1 MSTLYENAKRVAL
14 GLVREQKEKAGD
26 DLWNI
31 NLDDDFDTTGEL
43 SFQFFERGFDTPEE
57 LVLEKQALILYRN
70 EYDADLDDAEKRLE
84 ILKQALESSDS
95 SALKA
100 VLTEVHPEEW
110 LSLIFL
116 DGQQL
121 KEELVPLLEKTTPEC
136 KKIFTAAADK
146 ALKRL
151 VNFKDL
157 LESLKMCCNEA

>member
-1 MSTLYENAKRVAL
+1 MSSLYENAKRVAL
-14 GLVREQKEKAGD
+14 GLVREQKENPGD

-31 NLDDDFDTTGEL
+31 TLDDSFGLTGQL
-43 SFQFFERGFDTPEE
+43 GFQSFEYGFDAPDE
-57 LVLEKQALILYRN
+57 LVMEKQALILYRD

-84 ILKQALESSDS
+84 MLKQALSSSDA

-100 VLTEVHPEEW
+100 VLNEVHPEEW

-121 KEELVPLLEKTTPEC
+121 KEELVPLLENTTPEC
-136 KKIFTAAADK
+136 KKIFAAAADK
-146 ALKRL
+146 SLKRL

-157 LESLKMCCNEA
+157 LESLKMCCDQV